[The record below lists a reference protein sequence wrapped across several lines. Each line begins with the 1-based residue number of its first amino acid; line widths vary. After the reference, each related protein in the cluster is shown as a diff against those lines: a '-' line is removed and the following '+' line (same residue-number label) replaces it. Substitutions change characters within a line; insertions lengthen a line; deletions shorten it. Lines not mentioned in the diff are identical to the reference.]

1 VSRLGALA
9 VVVAA
14 LAAAAPA
21 SADRYVAIL
30 RTWYREHRGGN
41 ATTADFIALA
51 QRKTGR
57 NLHAFF
63 RDWLYDAG
71 RPAGCDA

>member
-1 VSRLGALA
+1 MCAGRS
-9 VVVAA
+9 
-14 LAAAAPA
+14 PA
-21 SADRYVAIL
+21 TPPAGPGREVGHYFAIL

>member
-1 VSRLGALA
+1 MYSRGALTLQ
-9 VVVAA
+9 A
-14 LAAAAPA
+14 LRTLAGDATF
-21 SADRYVAIL
+21 YAIL